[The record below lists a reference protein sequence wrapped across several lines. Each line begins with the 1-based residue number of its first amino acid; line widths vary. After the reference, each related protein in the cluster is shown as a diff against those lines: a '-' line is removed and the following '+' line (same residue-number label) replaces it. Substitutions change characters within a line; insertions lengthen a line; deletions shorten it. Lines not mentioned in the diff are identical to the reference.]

1 MALLTPL
8 ADSLVQP
15 VISSVAKAICE
26 KGVRRAERRYIDK
39 KLLVPLHPSNNIKI
53 TNYFN

>member
-15 VISSVAKAICE
+15 VISSVAKAISE
-26 KGVRRAERRYIDK
+26 RGVRRAERRYTDK